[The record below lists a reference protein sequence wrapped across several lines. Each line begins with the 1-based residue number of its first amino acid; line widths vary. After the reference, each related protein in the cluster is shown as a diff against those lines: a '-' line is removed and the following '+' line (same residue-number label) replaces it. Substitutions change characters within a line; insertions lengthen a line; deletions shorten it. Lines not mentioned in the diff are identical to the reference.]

1 MDITEEKREHVSVLA
16 LKGRLD
22 ANTSSTLE
30 QKLLGMIANGDKHLV
45 LDMADLDYISSAGL
59 RVLLIAAKKIGS
71 TDGKLGVASPKDHVR
86 EVFDLSG
93 FTDILDLYATRDE
106 AVAGVK

>member
-1 MDITEEKREHVSVLA
+1 MDITEEKRDHVSILE

-22 ANTSSTLE
+22 ANTSSNLE
-30 QKLLGMIANGDKHLV
+30 QKLLGMIANGDKYLV
-45 LDMADLDYISSAGL
+45 LDLANLDYISSAGL
-59 RVLLIAAKKIGS
+59 RVLLIAAKKVGS
-71 TDGKLGVASPKDHVR
+71 TDGKLGVAAPKDHVR